1 MLGMFGGFWV
11 GGVSTFSLLS
21 IIAAVSNFD
30 METSNSTSAELL
42 TFSLLGLCYAAVLGA
57 MQWQL
62 LQRLQLIPMWKLW
75 IVPSSLGGLLAGL
88 SVIAI
93 PELWK
98 FFEVPGPSEGFAYGV
113 LWGASEGFV
122 SGVFLSAPQLYY
134 FRPVLR
140 KTPLWVLANIFAWS
154 IVFILLAIG
163 PDDEG
168 WSVLLTLPAA
178 FFVSVITGLAL
189 ILLLWLN
196 RDALADNNPEKE
208 QT

>member
-1 MLGMFGGFWV
+1 MFGGFWV
-11 GGVSTFSLLS
+11 GGISTFALLS
-21 IIAAVSNFD
+21 FIAAVSNFD

-42 TFSLLGLCYAAVLGA
+42 TFSLLGLFYAAVLGA

-75 IVPSSLGGLLAGL
+75 VIPSALGGLLAGFA
-88 SVIAI
+88 VMAI

-98 FFEVPGPSEGFAYGV
+98 YFEVPWPQEGFAYGV
-113 LWGASEGFV
+113 LWGASDGFV
-122 SGVFLSAPQLYY
+122 TGTFLSAPQLYY
-134 FRPVLR
+134 LRPVLR
-140 KTPLWVLANIFAWS
+140 KTPLWILANIFAWS
-154 IVFILLAIG
+154 IVFILLATG

-178 FFVSVITGLAL
+178 FLVSVITGLAL

-196 RDALADNNPEKE
+196 RDALAENNPEKG

>member
-1 MLGMFGGFWV
+1 MLGMFCGFWV
-11 GGVSTFSLLS
+11 GVISTFALLS
-21 IIAAVSNFD
+21 IIAAVSSFD
-30 METSNSTSAELL
+30 MERSNSTSAELL
-42 TFSLLGLCYAAVLGA
+42 TFSLLGLFYAVVLGA

-62 LQRLQLIPMWKLW
+62 LQRLQLLSTWKLW
-75 IVPSSLGGLLAGL
+75 IVPSALGGLLAGF

-98 FFEVPGPSEGFAYGV
+98 FFEVPGPQEGFAYGV

-134 FRPVLR
+134 LRPVLR
-140 KTPLWVLANIFAWS
+140 KTPFWILANIVAWS
-154 IVFILLAIG
+154 IVFILLATG

-168 WSVLLTLPAA
+168 WSVLLALPAA
-178 FFVSVITGLAL
+178 FLVSVITGLVL

-196 RDALADNNPEKE
+196 RDALAENNPEKG
-208 QT
+208 